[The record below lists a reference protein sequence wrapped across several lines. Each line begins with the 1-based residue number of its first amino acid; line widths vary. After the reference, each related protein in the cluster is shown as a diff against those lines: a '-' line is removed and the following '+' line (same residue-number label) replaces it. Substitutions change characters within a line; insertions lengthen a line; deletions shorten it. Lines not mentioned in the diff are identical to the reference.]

1 MTNRIKRAW
10 LFAACA
16 AAAVGCT
23 AGDPETQVLTGTI
36 QTSGALAVRAVTG
49 DTVITAATVR
59 SDGSFTLSLPVGQ
72 RYRLEVLTTS
82 GVRHVVA
89 AKNGTLTALSFK
101 VCDPI
106 GPFDVGGIGPDGMTG
121 GSGGGT
127 GGGDGTCD
135 PMDPD
140 CKPTPCA
147 PGDPSCGTWPCMD
160 PTDPSDPACW
170 PCQPGDPSCEPPPP
184 CGPNDPMCEPPSPC
198 QPGDPNCSWPCA
210 AEDPNCDPCA
220 FGSMD
225 PSCWCQPGDPT
236 CEPPPPPVCMDPTDP
251 YCMCDANGEC
261 PPPTCSS
268 GDTMCPPPPPPPC
281 SDPMDPNTCKDPCM
295 EDPAQCGCSSME
307 PNCWPQPQPPD
318 CANGM
323 CDPDGGWMT
332 PEHPPTDFGCAEPG
346 ATEPGPAMESGT
358 K

>member
-23 AGDPETQVLTGTI
+23 AGDPETQVLTGKI

-106 GPFDVGGIGPDGMTG
+106 GPFDVGGIGPDGT
-121 GSGGGT
+121 SGGGT

-140 CKPTPCA
+140 CKPSPCA

-160 PTDPSDPACW
+160 PSDPSCEPPPPCLPGDPSCEPPS
-170 PCQPGDPSCEPPPP
+170 PCGPNDPMCEPPPPCLPGDPSCEPPPP
-184 CGPNDPMCEPPSPC
+184 CL
-198 QPGDPNCSWPCA
+198 PGDPSCSPPMLRPARTRTAIRARSAPWIRAAGASPATRPASRRRRPRAWTRRIRTACATRTASARRRPARPAIPCA
-210 AEDPNCDPCA
+210 RRHPRLRVPIRWTRTRARIRA
-220 FGSMD
+220 WRILLSVAARAWSRTAGRRRSR
-225 PSCWCQPGDPT
+225 PT
-236 CEPPPPPVCMDPTDP
+236 VRTACVI
-251 YCMCDANGEC
+251 
-261 PPPTCSS
+261 
-268 GDTMCPPPPPPPC
+268 
-281 SDPMDPNTCKDPCM
+281 PMV
-295 EDPAQCGCSSME
+295 
-307 PNCWPQPQPPD
+307 
-318 CANGM
+318 
-323 CDPDGGWMT
+323 GG
-332 PEHPPTDFGCAEPG
+332 
-346 ATEPGPAMESGT
+346 
-358 K
+358 